1 MQQRSAGKHKGT
13 GGKSQQAGAHSG
25 QVRIIAGH
33 WRGSL
38 LPVPD
43 LAGLR
48 PSGDRTRETLFNWLQ
63 AWMPGSRCL
72 DLFAGSGA
80 LGFEAASRGGEEVL
94 LIDSQ
99 LRAIQAIEAV
109 RERLTAVNT
118 TAIHTDALTWLVTGH
133 RPFDIIFVD
142 PPFADDLHQ
151 RAIDLIAKH
160 GLLKPGGWLYVEV
173 PKGTAV
179 DVAGQLVISKEKQIG
194 DVQLYLYRNAS

>member
-1 MQQRSAGKHKGT
+1 MQHRSAGKHKGSR
-13 GGKSQQAGAHSG
+13 GKSQQASAHSG

-33 WRGSL
+33 WRGTR

-63 AWMPGSRCL
+63 PWLPGSRCL

-80 LGFEAASRGGEEVL
+80 LGFEAASRGAEEVV

-99 LRAIQAIEAV
+99 RPAIQAIEAV

-118 TAIHTDALTWLVTGH
+118 TAIHTDALTWLAGGH
-133 RPFDIIFVD
+133 NPFDIIFVD
-142 PPFADDLHQ
+142 PPFATDLHQ
-151 RAIDLIAKH
+151 RVIDLIVAH
-160 GLLKPGGWLYVEV
+160 ELLKRGGWLYVEV
-173 PKGTAV
+173 PKGTRV
-179 DVAGQLVISKEKQIG
+179 DVTGHLASSKEKQIG
-194 DVQLYLYRNAS
+194 DVQLYLYRKPA